1 MELAKAFLIYHLA
14 SGRCRHRLLRN
25 VPLSNFAVEC
35 DVHIAP
41 LNFRFKS
48 PLFASKGD
56 LESFCSFSDKQNMK
70 CSFKD
75 TNTEIC
81 ILFSLPLLLGW
92 PRIGF
97 CRLQQALQDITIE
110 FIIPNPSTIY
120 NFYRIISAKVCG
132 VIPTTMLS
140 AMQTL
145 VL

>member
-1 MELAKAFLIYHLA
+1 MSLTFMDLAKAFLIYHLA
-14 SGRCRHRLLRN
+14 SGRYR
-25 VPLSNFAVEC
+25 
-35 DVHIAP
+35 I
-41 LNFRFKS
+41 
-48 PLFASKGD
+48 
-56 LESFCSFSDKQNMK
+56 MK

-75 TNTEIC
+75 TNAEIC
-81 ILFSLPLLLGW
+81 ILFSLPLLLGQ

-97 CRLQQALQDITIE
+97 CRLQQALQDITIK